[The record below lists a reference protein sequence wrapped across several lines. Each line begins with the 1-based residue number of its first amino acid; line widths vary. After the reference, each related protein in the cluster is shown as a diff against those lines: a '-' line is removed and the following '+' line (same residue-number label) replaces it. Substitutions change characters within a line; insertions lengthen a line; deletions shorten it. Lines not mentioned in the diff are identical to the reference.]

1 MKLYYTPK
9 SHFARKLRILIDAWN
24 IKVEFIDVGD
34 VADTE
39 KFGDNPLMKVPALVD
54 GDLCVIDSDNIAQY
68 LTQKYDKKDQF
79 EVLTTDVHVLNARAV
94 MNGIMSAEVEILL
107 AQRTGIDITKYNR
120 FDKMLDTI
128 NSGLKWLEQNVAIF
142 PKHPTYLGFHLVSM
156 WDHLDQYA
164 PIELNYPKL
173 QEHVDRMSQF
183 DFVVT
188 NYPK

>member
-24 IKVEFIDVGD
+24 IDVELIDVGD
-34 VADTE
+34 VARSE
-39 KFGDNPLMKVPALVD
+39 SFGDNPLMKVPALVD
-54 GDLCVIDSDNIAQY
+54 GNQLVIDSDNIAQY
-68 LTQKYDKKDQF
+68 LTLKFDKKDQF
-79 EVLTTDVHVLNARAV
+79 EVLTTDDHVLNSRAV

-107 AQRTGIDITKYNR
+107 AKRTGIDISKYKR

-128 NSGLKWLEQNVAIF
+128 NTGLKWLEQNVAIF

-164 PIELNYPKL
+164 PIELNYPQLQSLVLQLSKL
-173 QEHVDRMSQF
+173 G
-183 DFVVT
+183 FVVSS
-188 NYPK
+188 YPK